1 MRAMFGDEVVYAAE
15 LERDQRHWFERARQT
30 GGVTIV
36 QGRRADLVLA
46 SRRTVAENAETVRQA
61 RLIGQFF
68 LEWLHARD
76 ESLADS
82 VVFPWF
88 ADLDQTER
96 QQFHTDLIT
105 VFAECVTRGNWTTF
119 DELLE
124 DWQATAE
131 ANRTP
136 GLLDVWERR
145 GRAEDYEPLEIPRA
159 ESL

>member
-1 MRAMFGDEVVYAAE
+1 MKVMFGDEIVHATE
-15 LERDQRHWFERARQT
+15 LKRNQRHWFERVRQI

-46 SRRTVAENAETVRQA
+46 LRRTVAENAETVQRA
-61 RLIGQFF
+61 RLIGQFL
-68 LEWLHARD
+68 LEWVRAGNGNL
-76 ESLADS
+76 SDS

-88 ADLDQTER
+88 ADLDEVER
-96 QQFHTDLIT
+96 RQFHADLIVAFAQCVTQGDWT
-105 VFAECVTRGNWTTF
+105 VFDG
-119 DELLE
+119 LLE

-136 GLLDVWERR
+136 GLLDAWQRR

-159 ESL
+159 ESV